1 MSGLVQPPIPRFSGF
16 GGTGGGGGGGGSGT
30 IVTLTAADNL
40 SLGSIVALDASG
52 EAQLA
57 DPSLALSP
65 DRFNAFGVA
74 KAAVGVGNSAQ
85 IFTGMISAAPML
97 FAAAPLAAD
106 NGKRVY
112 LSTTPGVATLT
123 PTGTGTALVL
133 LGILRGANGIT
144 TVPPVLLQFQVI
156 ALDT

>member
-16 GGTGGGGGGGGSGT
+16 GGTGGGGGGSGT

-40 SLGSIVALDASG
+40 SLGSIVALDASS

-74 KAAVGVGNSAQ
+74 KAAAEKRE
-85 IFTGMISAAPML
+85 AA
-97 FAAAPLAAD
+97 
-106 NGKRVY
+106 
-112 LSTTPGVATLT
+112 
-123 PTGTGTALVL
+123 
-133 LGILRGANGIT
+133 
-144 TVPPVLLQFQVI
+144 
-156 ALDT
+156 